1 MSTKFSG
8 CIMAAKVQLFTGEKA
23 SPNKNGDKPLILIPI
38 AGKYPNKRV
47 IDGTVAINMGITE
60 GNSYLFQVGLG
71 KEDPKHGIQFT
82 FEPLDEV
89 KGITSIL
96 EVQAALG
103 NAEMLE
109 L

>member
-1 MSTKFSG
+1 MSTKFTG
-8 CIMAAKVQLFTGEKA
+8 CIMAAKVQPFTGEKA
-23 SPNKNGDKPLILIPI
+23 SPNKNGDSPIILIPI

-60 GNSYLFQVGLG
+60 DTSYLFKVTPG
-71 KEDPKHGIQFT
+71 ETDPKYGLQFN
-82 FEPLDEV
+82 FEPLEEV

-103 NAEMLE
+103 DAEMLE